1 VPDPQ
6 ETVQGA
12 TQLWHLP
19 PEPYKGTKNEIYRA
33 WRPRRTGKRGGKPP
47 EIAGPGRPC
56 PMGPVFNPVFQ
67 GDFQDGKSAS
77 DKRHPCPV
85 RPLHHRMANG
95 ADTLPGM
102 QDGRRRYVPSVGQ
115 R

>member
-1 VPDPQ
+1 LWSVPDPQ

-47 EIAGPGRPC
+47 EIAGLGGLD
-56 PMGPVFNPVFQ
+56 PMGTVLNHLIR
-67 GDFQDGKSAS
+67 GDFRDGKSVSDGKLAS
-77 DKRHPCPV
+77 A
-85 RPLHHRMANG
+85 RPPTG
-95 ADTLPGM
+95 G
-102 QDGRRRYVPSVGQ
+102 YE
-115 R
+115 